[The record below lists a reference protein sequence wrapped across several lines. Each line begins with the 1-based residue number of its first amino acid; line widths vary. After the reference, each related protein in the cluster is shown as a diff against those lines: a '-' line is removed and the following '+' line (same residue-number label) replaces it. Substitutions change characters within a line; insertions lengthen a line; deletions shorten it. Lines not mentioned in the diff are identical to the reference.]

1 VEVDYDRKEARFQV
15 KKGEKFDSDKL
26 KQAIDGSGRGKMG
39 EVKSA
44 PK

>member
-1 VEVDYDRKEARFQV
+1 VSVDFDKKEASFQV

-26 KQAIDGSGRGKMG
+26 QEAIAGSGAGKMG